1 MTAAEEQLFE
11 DLQIDHVRW
20 YVEDLDAH
28 ADWLSRG
35 LGLEDCGAVAP
46 RRDGPPE
53 RAARVGRAGIRFL
66 LVQPLSDEH
75 PGRTY
80 LERHGDTL
88 ADVALAVA
96 DAPAAFAAAVRRGA
110 RPIAPP
116 ARHDGL
122 VTATIAGV
130 GDLSHTFVQ
139 RESREPAGDGPDP
152 RTGTGLERIDHF
164 AMITEPGRIDEAV
177 AFYQDVLGFELIFV
191 ERLAVGSQSLITK
204 VVQSRSRGVTFTL
217 VEPEPSA
224 DFSHL
229 EQFLAD
235 HGGSGVQHVAF
246 RTSDIIRSVH
256 AIRGN
261 GVAFLDAP
269 GAYYDLLAQRLTPKR
284 HEPGELRRAE
294 ILIDEDHDGQLYQIF
309 TRSVHPRGT
318 VFFEVIERAGA
329 RSFGTGNIKALYSA
343 VELEHEHEH
352 EHAHAHEHEHEHA
365 HESDPR

>member
-1 MTAAEEQLFE
+1 MTAAEEQLFD

-35 LGLEDCGAVAP
+35 LGLEDYSAVEP
-46 RRDGPPE
+46 RRDSPPE
-53 RAARVGRAGIRFL
+53 RAAVVGRAEIRFL
-66 LVQPLSDEH
+66 LTQPLSDDH
-75 PGRTY
+75 PGRAY
-80 LERHGDTL
+80 LDRHGDTL

-96 DAPAAFAAAVRRGA
+96 DVAAAFAAAVRRGA
-110 RPIAPP
+110 VPVAPP
-116 ARHDGL
+116 APRHGGVL
-122 VTATIAGV
+122 TATIAAV
-130 GDLSHTFVQ
+130 GGLTHTFVQ
-139 RESREPAGDGPDP
+139 RESRDPADRRPD
-152 RTGTGLERIDHF
+152 RAGTGLERIDHF
-164 AMITEPGRIDEAV
+164 AIVTEPGRIDEAV
-177 AFYQDVLGFELIFV
+177 AFYQDVLDFELIFV

-217 VEPEPSA
+217 VEPEPAA

-229 EQFLAD
+229 EQFLED

-246 RTSDIIRSVH
+246 RTSDIIRSVD

-269 GAYYDLLAQRLTPKR
+269 GTYYDLLAQRLTPKR
-284 HEPGELRRAE
+284 HEPGELRRRE

-352 EHAHAHEHEHEHA
+352 EHDR
-365 HESDPR
+365 DPR